1 MKTEDRWLIDF
12 FKNSLDT
19 LERKEI
25 AQRLIDRA
33 VEMQPVYAELN
44 KKLHSSSQK
53 QCVMQAVIDMA
64 ILYKGNVRAEIS
76 LSKDKKNEIA
86 KIADKLAGL
95 IENYKSNESRFRPCI
110 PNLFELINDVG
121 NNTYYDLQIRDKIDK
136 IRSDDLRFLYAPDIQ
151 DILKTLAAGLYEKD
165 PEPNYSE
172 DQAVLQSQKFSHFD
186 FVRALWRRLEL
197 CNESMGSLLPRGFRL
212 SYKAIGVVAMCVLNL
227 SPDDVNVTEDDVKKA
242 LKPVFA

>member
-1 MKTEDRWLIDF
+1 METEDRWLIDF

-19 LERKEI
+19 PERKEI

-64 ILYKGNVRAEIS
+64 VLYRENVRSEMS
-76 LSKDKKNEIA
+76 LSKEKKNEIA
-86 KIADKLAGL
+86 ATADKLCRL
-95 IENYKSNESRFRPCI
+95 IEGYRNKESRFRPCI
-110 PNLFELINDVG
+110 PNLFELINDAG
-121 NNTYYDLQIRDKIDK
+121 NNTYYNLQIKDKIDK

-151 DILKTLAAGLYEKD
+151 DILKILAAGLYEKD

-172 DQAVLQSQKFSHFD
+172 DQAVLQSQKFSRFD

-197 CNESMGSLLPRGFRL
+197 CNKSMGSLLPRGFRL
-212 SYKAIGVVAMCVLNL
+212 SYKAIGVIARSVLNL
-227 SPDDVNVTEDDVKKA
+227 SPDDDVSEDDVKKA